1 MESTWNSS
9 LVREEAVGQRITCE
23 SVSLEKY
30 EKLYGKVVELE
41 KDNAGRWKLLQAAER
56 LVDTL
61 EKERAE
67 LSKGKEKLLRENEE
81 LKREQESLE
90 PTRRIERLLRLA
102 EKLPAE
108 EKEEVKR
115 LVKEL
120 RESS

>member
-9 LVREEAVGQRITCE
+9 LVREEAVGQRITYE
-23 SVSLEKY
+23 GVSLEKY
-30 EKLYGKVVELE
+30 EKLYGK
-41 KDNAGRWKLLQAAER
+41 
-56 LVDTL
+56 
-61 EKERAE
+61 
-67 LSKGKEKLLRENEE
+67 EE

-90 PTRRIERLLRLA
+90 PTRRIERILKLA